1 MTDKMKELAVRT
13 ASGAV
18 LVAVIV
24 GTLYASPAAFAAV
37 AFVIMVGGM
46 WEFYSLAAAQGAQP
60 MRFLGLSLGIAIFGV
75 ALRLMTITEFNF
87 IMVAA
92 IPSLLFALLALPTMF
107 VLRLFRAG
115 GNPSAD
121 IGTTLTGVCYVAM
134 PMSLILLLPRMVTG
148 EWNPTVILFIILTVF
163 ANDVFAYL
171 AGMTANA
178 LTGGRTHKMF
188 ERISPKKTWEGFAGG
203 IAGALVT
210 GLIASAVLPVDMWG
224 WLGLSAVVAVAAVAG
239 DLVESM
245 FKRAAGVKDSGRA
258 IPGHGGFLDRF
269 DALLLAVDAAVI
281 YLILVYPFFMPPFMH
296 S

>member
-1 MTDKMKELAVRT
+1 MTEKMKELTVRT
-13 ASGAV
+13 ISGAV

-24 GTLYASPAAFAAV
+24 GTLYASPVAFAAV
-37 AFVIMVGGM
+37 AFVIMICGM
-46 WEFYSLAAAQGAQP
+46 KEFYSLAEAQGAQP
-60 MRFLGLSLGIAIFGV
+60 MKYIGISLGMAMFYV
-75 ALRLMTITEFNF
+75 ALKLMTVTEFNF
-87 IMVAA
+87 ILVAA
-92 IPSLLFALLALPTMF
+92 VPSLLYILLAIPAMF
-107 VLRLFRAG
+107 VFRLFREG

-121 IGTTLTGVCYVAM
+121 IGTTLAGAAYVAM

-148 EWNPTVILFIILTVF
+148 VWNPTVVLFIILTVF

-171 AGMTANA
+171 VGMTANA

-203 IAGALVT
+203 IAGAMVT
-210 GLIASAVLPVDMWG
+210 GWIATAVLPVNVWC
-224 WLGLSAVVAVAAVAG
+224 WIGLSVVVAVAAVAG

-269 DALLLAVDAAVI
+269 DALLLAVDAAAI
-281 YLILVYPFFMPPFMH
+281 YLILVYPLFTL
-296 S
+296 

>member
-1 MTDKMKELAVRT
+1 MSDKMKELTVR
-13 ASGAV
+13 AISGAV

-24 GTLYASPAAFAAV
+24 GTLYASPVAFAAV
-37 AFVIMVGGM
+37 AFVIMVCGM
-46 WEFYSLAAAQGAQP
+46 KEFYSLAEAQGAQP
-60 MRFLGLSLGIAIFGV
+60 MKYMGISLGIAIFCV
-75 ALRLMTITEFNF
+75 ALKLMSVTEFNF
-87 IMVAA
+87 ILAA
-92 IPSLLFALLALPTMF
+92 ALPSLLYIMLALPAMF
-107 VLRLFRAG
+107 ALRLFRTG
-115 GNPSAD
+115 GNPAAD
-121 IGTTLTGVCYVAM
+121 LGTTLLGPAYVAV

-148 EWNPTVILFIILTVF
+148 AWNPTVILFIILTVF

-171 AGMTANA
+171 FGMTANA

-203 IAGALVT
+203 VIGALIT
-210 GLIASAVLPVDMWG
+210 GLIGASVLPVDVWG

-281 YLILVYPFFMPPFMH
+281 YLIVVYPFFAPPFVG
-296 S
+296 

>member
-1 MTDKMKELAVRT
+1 MTEKMKELAVRT

-24 GTLYASPAAFAAV
+24 GALYASPAAFAAV
-37 AFVIMVGGM
+37 AFVIMVCGM

-60 MRFLGLSLGIAIFGV
+60 MKFIGLSLGIAMFSV
-75 ALRLMTITEFNF
+75 AFRLMSIAEFNF
-87 IMVAA
+87 ILVAA
-92 IPSLLFALLALPTMF
+92 IPSLLYAMLVLPAMF
-107 VLRLFRAG
+107 VLRLFRTG

-121 IGTTLTGVCYVAM
+121 VGTTLTGIFYVAM

-148 EWNPTVILFIILTVF
+148 VWNPTVILFIILTVF

-171 AGMTANA
+171 TGMAANA

-203 IAGALVT
+203 IAGALAT
-210 GLIASAVLPVDMWG
+210 GWAASAVLPVNVWG
-224 WLGLSAVVAVAAVAG
+224 WLGLSAVVAMAAVAG

-281 YLILVYPFFMPPFMH
+281 YLIIVYPFFMPPFLM

>member
-1 MTDKMKELAVRT
+1 MTDKMKELMVRT

-37 AFVIMVGGM
+37 AFVIMVCGM
-46 WEFYSLAAAQGAQP
+46 WEFYSLAEAQGAQP
-60 MRFLGLSLGIAIFGV
+60 MKYIGISLGIAMFCT
-75 ALRLMTITEFNF
+75 ALKLMSVTEFSF
-87 IMVAA
+87 ILVAA
-92 IPSLLFALLALPTMF
+92 VPSLLYAMMAVPAMF
-107 VLRLFRAG
+107 VLRLFRPG

-121 IGTTLTGVCYVAM
+121 IGTTLAGAAYVAM

-148 EWNPTVILFIILTVF
+148 VWNPTVVLFIILTVF

-203 IAGALVT
+203 IAGALAM
-210 GLIASAVLPVDMWG
+210 GLIAAAVLPVNVWG
-224 WLGLSAVVAVAAVAG
+224 WLGLSVVAAVAAVAG

-269 DALLLAVDAAVI
+269 DALLLAVDAAMI
-281 YLILVYPFFMPPFMH
+281 YLIIVYPFFMPPFML
-296 S
+296 

>member
-1 MTDKMKELAVRT
+1 MTEKMKELTVRT
-13 ASGAV
+13 VSGAV

-24 GTLYASPAAFAAV
+24 GALYASPAAFAAV
-37 AFVIMVGGM
+37 AFIIMVGGM
-46 WEFYSLAAAQGAQP
+46 WEFYRLAAAQGAQP
-60 MRFLGLSLGIAIFGV
+60 MRFIGLSIGIAMFSV
-75 ALRLMTITEFNF
+75 AFRLMSITEFSF
-87 IMVAA
+87 ILVAA
-92 IPSLLFALLALPTMF
+92 IPTLLYVLLVLPAMF
-107 VLRLFRAG
+107 VLRLFREG

-121 IGTTLTGVCYVAM
+121 IGATLTGVVYVAM
-134 PMSLILLLPRMVTG
+134 PMSMILLLPRMVTG
-148 EWNPTVILFIILTVF
+148 VWNPTVVLFIILTVF

-171 AGMTANA
+171 TGMAANA

-210 GLIASAVLPVDMWG
+210 GWAASAVLPVNVWG

-269 DALLLAVDAAVI
+269 DALLLAVDAAMI
-281 YLILVYPFFMPPFMH
+281 YLIIVYPFFMPPFML
-296 S
+296 

>member
-1 MTDKMKELAVRT
+1 MTDKMKELVVRT
-13 ASGAV
+13 ISGGI

-24 GTLYASPAAFAAV
+24 GALYASATAFAAV

-46 WEFYSLAAAQGAQP
+46 WEFYSLATAQGARP
-60 MRFLGLSLGIAIFGV
+60 MKFIGLSLGIAIFLT
-75 ALRLMTITEFNF
+75 ALKLMTITEFSF
-87 IMVAA
+87 IAAAA
-92 IPSLLFALLALPTMF
+92 IPTFLYALLVLPAMF
-107 VLRLFRAG
+107 VLQLVRKG

-121 IGTTLTGVCYVAM
+121 IGATLTGVVYVAM
-134 PMSLILLLPRMVTG
+134 PMSLILLLPRLVTG
-148 EWNPTVILFIILTVF
+148 VWNPTVLLFIILTVF

-171 AGMTANA
+171 AGMAANA

-203 IAGALVT
+203 IAGAIAM
-210 GLIASAVLPVDMWG
+210 GWAASAVLPVNVWG
-224 WLGLSAVVAVAAVAG
+224 WLGLSVVVAVAAVAG

-281 YLILVYPFFMPPFMH
+281 YLIIVYPFFVPPFAM
-296 S
+296 

>member
-1 MTDKMKELAVRT
+1 MTDKMKELVVRT
-13 ASGAV
+13 ISGGI

-24 GTLYASPAAFAAV
+24 GALYASATAFAAV

-46 WEFYSLAAAQGAQP
+46 WEFYSLATAQGARP
-60 MRFLGLSLGIAIFGV
+60 MKFIGLSLGIAIFLT
-75 ALRLMTITEFNF
+75 ALKLMTITEFSF
-87 IMVAA
+87 IAAAA
-92 IPSLLFALLALPTMF
+92 IPTFLYALLVLPAMF
-107 VLRLFRAG
+107 VLQLVRKG

-121 IGTTLTGVCYVAM
+121 IGATLTGVVYVAM
-134 PMSLILLLPRMVTG
+134 PMSLILLLPRLVTG
-148 EWNPTVILFIILTVF
+148 VWNPTVVLFIILTVF

-171 AGMTANA
+171 AGMAANA
-178 LTGGRTHKMF
+178 LTGGRTHKML

-203 IAGALVT
+203 IAGAIAM
-210 GLIASAVLPVDMWG
+210 GWAASAVLPVNVWG
-224 WLGLSAVVAVAAVAG
+224 WLGLSVVVAVAAVAG

-281 YLILVYPFFMPPFMH
+281 YLIIVYPFFVPPFAM
-296 S
+296 

>member
-1 MTDKMKELAVRT
+1 MTDKMKELTVR
-13 ASGAV
+13 AISGAV

-24 GTLYASPAAFAAV
+24 GTLYASPTAFAAV
-37 AFVIMVGGM
+37 AFGILVCGM
-46 WEFYSLAAAQGAQP
+46 KEVYTLAEAQGAQP
-60 MRFLGLSLGIAIFGV
+60 MKYLGISLGIAIFYV
-75 ALRLMTITEFNF
+75 ALKLMNVSEFNF
-87 IMVAA
+87 ILVAA
-92 IPSLLFALLALPTMF
+92 LPSLLYIMLALPAMF
-107 VLRLFRAG
+107 ALRLFRTG
-115 GNPSAD
+115 GNPAAD
-121 IGTTLTGVCYVAM
+121 LGTTLLGPAYVAV
-134 PMSLILLLPRMVTG
+134 PMSLILLLPRFVTHSV
-148 EWNPTVILFIILTVF
+148 WNPTVILFIILTVF

-171 AGMTANA
+171 FGMAANA

-203 IAGALVT
+203 IVGALIT
-210 GLIASAVLPVDMWG
+210 GLIAASVLPVNVWG

-281 YLILVYPFFMPPFMH
+281 YLIVVYPFFEPPFIH
-296 S
+296 

>member
-1 MTDKMKELAVRT
+1 MTDKMKELVVRT
-13 ASGAV
+13 ISGGI

-24 GTLYASPAAFAAV
+24 GALYASATAFAAV

-46 WEFYSLAAAQGAQP
+46 WEFYSLATAQGARP
-60 MRFLGLSLGIAIFGV
+60 MKFIGLSLGIAIFLT
-75 ALRLMTITEFNF
+75 ALKLMTITEFSF
-87 IMVAA
+87 IAAAA
-92 IPSLLFALLALPTMF
+92 IPTFLYALLVLPAMF
-107 VLRLFRAG
+107 VLQLVRKG

-121 IGTTLTGVCYVAM
+121 IGATLTGVVYVAM
-134 PMSLILLLPRMVTG
+134 PMSLILLLPRLVTG
-148 EWNPTVILFIILTVF
+148 VWNPTVVLFIILTVF

-171 AGMTANA
+171 AGMAANA

-203 IAGALVT
+203 IAGAIAM
-210 GLIASAVLPVDMWG
+210 GWAASAVLPVNVWG
-224 WLGLSAVVAVAAVAG
+224 WLGLSVVVAVAAVAG

-281 YLILVYPFFMPPFMH
+281 YLIIVYPFFVPPFAM
-296 S
+296 

>member
-1 MTDKMKELAVRT
+1 MTDKMKELTVR
-13 ASGAV
+13 AISGAV

-24 GTLYASPAAFAAV
+24 GTLYASPMAFAAV
-37 AFVIMVGGM
+37 AFVIMVCGM
-46 WEFYSLAAAQGAQP
+46 KEFYSLAEAQGAQP
-60 MRFLGLSLGIAIFGV
+60 MKYIGISFGIAIFYV
-75 ALRLMTITEFNF
+75 ALKLMAITEFNF
-87 IMVAA
+87 IIVAA
-92 IPSLLFALLALPTMF
+92 VPSLLYMMLAIPAMF
-107 VLRLFRAG
+107 VFRLCRAG

-121 IGTTLTGVCYVAM
+121 IGTTLAGVAYVAV
-134 PMSLILLLPRMVTG
+134 PMSLILLLPRLVTG
-148 EWNPTVILFIILTVF
+148 AWNPSVILFIILTVF

-171 AGMTANA
+171 VGMTANA

-203 IAGALVT
+203 IAGALAMGV
-210 GLIASAVLPVDMWG
+210 IASAVLPVSVWG

-269 DALLLAVDAAVI
+269 DALLLAVDAAAI
-281 YLILVYPFFMPPFMH
+281 YLIVVYPFFTTPFML
-296 S
+296 